1 MVVSFDIIITI
12 NIVIVGRRSGR
23 SFYFR
28 ECGKRETWL
37 VDNEILRI
45 DSITLEYVNVK
56 MGMKFITHHTMP
68 VLVNYMELADSVR
81 TTVFFIGGS
90 TVCNCSILP
99 RM

>member
-56 MGMKFITHHTMP
+56 MGMKIHYTSYDAGFS
-68 VLVNYMELADSVR
+68 ELHGVSRFGQNHSFLHWGVY
-81 TTVFFIGGS
+81 S
-90 TVCNCSILP
+90 L
-99 RM
+99 